1 MCPWAS
7 DLIPLNLTLL
17 VRASLVVQTVKSPP
31 AIQETWVGSL
41 GWDDPLEEGMAT
53 HSSILAWRILMDRG
67 ARQATGHG
75 VTKSWT
81 RQRLSTHIHLLPISL
96 AKNHPRVITLL
107 HSLVGV

>member
-53 HSSILAWRILMDRG
+53 HAGILAWKISWMEEPDRLQSMG
-67 ARQATGHG
+67 SPRFGHD
-75 VTKSWT
+75 
-81 RQRLSTHIHLLPISL
+81 
-96 AKNHPRVITLL
+96 
-107 HSLVGV
+107 